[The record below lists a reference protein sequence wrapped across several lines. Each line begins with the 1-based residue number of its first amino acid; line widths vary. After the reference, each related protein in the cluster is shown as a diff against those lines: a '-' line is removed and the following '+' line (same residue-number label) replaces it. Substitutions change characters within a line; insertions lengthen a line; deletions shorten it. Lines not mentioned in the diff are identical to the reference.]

1 MDFPLQRALIEALN
15 EEENWDSGLVKLY
28 EGLANDFAY
37 HDPSSIL
44 FFGDN
49 HDMDR
54 LFTQLNEDFVKI
66 KMALAFIIT
75 APRIPQIYYG
85 TEVLLSNRDNPG
97 DHGLIRS
104 DFPGGWEKDNVN
116 AFTGEGLTKEQKKMQ
131 DFTRKLLN
139 FRKTSSAI
147 HSGKTI
153 HFAPKDGVYV
163 IFRQNMDETV
173 MLVLNKNDKPY
184 TLNLK
189 RYNEME
195 LIGTGFIDLLTSE
208 EIILQQELQL
218 KDNAVLLLI
227 RKYN

>member
-37 HDPSSIL
+37 YDPSSIL

-85 TEVLLSNRDNPG
+85 TEVLLSNSDNPG

-104 DFPGGWEKDNVN
+104 DFPGGWEKDRVN
-116 AFTGEGLTKEQKKMQ
+116 AFTGEGLTREQKKMQ
-131 DFTRKLLN
+131 DYTRKLLN
-139 FRKTSSAI
+139 FRKTSTAI

-195 LIGTGFIDLLTSE
+195 LIGTRFIDLLTSE
-208 EIILQQELQL
+208 EIILQPELQL